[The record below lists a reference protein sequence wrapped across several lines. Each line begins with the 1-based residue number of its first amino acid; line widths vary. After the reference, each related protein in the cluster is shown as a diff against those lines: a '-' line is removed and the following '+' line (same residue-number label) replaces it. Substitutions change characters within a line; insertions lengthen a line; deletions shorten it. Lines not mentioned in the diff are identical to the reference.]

1 MKTFRQYVHKREHAE
16 TTTDHDNAQ
25 GDREATRQKLV
36 QIAKVVCHKHPK
48 LMMGLLEKVAEQDA
62 EVRASVEDLKR
73 SMSGSSLGSDR
84 GLGDF
89 GNRHSDE
96 VTPNAADSQGGGE
109 ESGGE

>member
-1 MKTFRQYVHKREHAE
+1 MKTFRQYIRLRDHAE
-16 TTTDHDNAQ
+16 TATDHDNDR

-62 EVRASVEDLKR
+62 EIRSAVEDLKR

-84 GLGDF
+84 GLGDL
-89 GNRHSDE
+89 GNGRGDE
-96 VTPNAADSQGGGE
+96 VTPNAADSQGGE